1 MIVNM
6 KILNK
11 VYKPIWKPKRA
22 SKYKIKVEINNMK
35 KNSKVNRNMNI
46 KRRMI
51 IDNYKKRGIKNKLK
65 IRESKRTK
73 IKRINR

>member
-1 MIVNM
+1 M

-11 VYKPIWKPKRA
+11 VYKLICKPKRA

-35 KNSKVNRNMNI
+35 KNSKVKRNMNI

>member
-6 KILNK
+6 RILSK
-11 VYKPIWKPKRA
+11 VYKLICKPKRA

-35 KNSKVNRNMNI
+35 KNRKVHRNFKKNI

-65 IRESKRTK
+65 IR
-73 IKRINR
+73 